1 MFYQNALIIR
11 ENDQNANDDSLHK
24 QLVNIGYHPSQL
36 VTVVASAYLQE
47 DPINYEI
54 ILFVTED
61 MGQAHP
67 FILNLSTTLPDH
79 PLIIIT
85 DTALTDSIP
94 PPGAD
99 DWLLKAW
106 LEPLLLKKTINQTIE
121 RKKNSCNYSR
131 IFRENP
137 SPMYIYDKETFQFLE
152 VNTSALKQYG
162 YDRKEFLQLTARDIR
177 PIEELE
183 AFYKINDELPASY
196 SNAGIW
202 HHTRKDGETFYV
214 HIYTHQILFGGK
226 RCKLVT
232 AVNIDGSVKAEKVLK
247 EKARETENILESITD
262 GFFTLNKSW
271 EFTYINKEFERIL
284 SRNREDLL
292 GKNIWE
298 IFTESLKLDFFAQY
312 HKAMDEHVSVHFEE
326 FDHTISRWLA
336 VNAYPTESGLAIYF
350 VDITDQ
356 KNYQQKIERQNKQF
370 KEIAWV
376 QAHQIR
382 GPVSNL
388 LGLVDLFNIKQPSDP
403 DNLELLARVR
413 HTAIQMDESIKD
425 IVYLTRKLESE
436 NM

>member
-11 ENDQNANDDSLHK
+11 ENDQNANDDSLYK
-24 QLVNIGYHPSQL
+24 QLINIGYHSSQL
-36 VTVVASAYLQE
+36 VTVVGSAYQQE
-47 DPINYEI
+47 DPNNYEV
-54 ILFVTED
+54 ILFVTEN
-61 MGQAHP
+61 MEPAGP
-67 FILNLSTTLPDH
+67 FVLHLSTELPDH

-85 DTALTDSIP
+85 ATASADSIL

-99 DWLLKAW
+99 DWLLKSW
-106 LEPLLLKKTINQTIE
+106 VEPLLLKKTLYLTIE
-121 RKKNSCNYSR
+121 RKKNSCNYTR

-137 SPMYIYDKETFQFLE
+137 SPMYIYEKDTYQFLE
-152 VNTSALKQYG
+152 VNTSALRQYG
-162 YDRKEFLQLTARDIR
+162 YDRNEFLQLTAKDIR
-177 PIEELE
+177 PVTELD
-183 AFYKINDELPASY
+183 AFYKINDELPPTY

-202 HHTRKDGETFYV
+202 HHTRKNGETFYV
-214 HIYTHQILFGGK
+214 HIYTHQILFAGK

-232 AVNIDGSVKAEKVLK
+232 AINIDGNVKAENVLK
-247 EKARETENILESITD
+247 EKAREKENILESITD
-262 GFFTLNKSW
+262 GFFTVNKNW

-284 SRNREDLL
+284 KRNREDLL
-292 GKNIWE
+292 GKNLWD
-298 IFTESLKLDFFAQY
+298 IFPESLTLEFFTQY

-326 FDHTISRWLA
+326 FDHTIARWLA

-356 KNYQQKIERQNKQF
+356 KNYQQKIESQNKQF

-436 NM
+436 I